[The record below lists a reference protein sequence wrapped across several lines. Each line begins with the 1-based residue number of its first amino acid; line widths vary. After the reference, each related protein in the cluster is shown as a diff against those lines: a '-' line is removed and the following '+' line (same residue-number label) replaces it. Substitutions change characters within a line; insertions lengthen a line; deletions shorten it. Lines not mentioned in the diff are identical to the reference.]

1 MNIGNLALVIALA
14 ATPVAASDIKVGDR
28 VPDLSIEDK
37 GEIVLQNDEPDY
49 QPWQYPQQPGKVH
62 VLQYM
67 AATKSAS
74 ELNNPFIDRIK
85 TDFPEGTLLST
96 TILNMDEALWGTG
109 GFVTSELE
117 SNKKEFPN
125 AVIVADEEGKGLKQW
140 QLEED
145 SAAIVVTDAN
155 GQILFFKQGAMTPAE
170 VESALQ
176 MIKQHSAAAAPPT
189 AMLQDQAKP

>member
-1 MNIGNLALVIALA
+1 MIIRNLALVIALA
-14 ATPVAASDIKVGDR
+14 AAPVAANAFKAGDR
-28 VPDLSIEDK
+28 LPDLSIEDK
-37 GEIVLQNDEPDY
+37 GEIVLQNDKPDY

-85 TDFPEGTLLST
+85 TDFPDGTLLST

-109 GFVTSELE
+109 GFVISELE
-117 SNKKEFPN
+117 SNKKEFPR
-125 AVIVADEEGKGLKQW
+125 AVIVADEDGKGLTQW

-145 SAAIVVTDAN
+145 SAAIVVTDPK
-155 GQILFFKQGAMTPAE
+155 GQVLFFKQGAMTPAE

-176 MIKQHSAAAAPPT
+176 LIKQHSPAAAPPT
-189 AMLQDQAKP
+189 AMLLDKVKP